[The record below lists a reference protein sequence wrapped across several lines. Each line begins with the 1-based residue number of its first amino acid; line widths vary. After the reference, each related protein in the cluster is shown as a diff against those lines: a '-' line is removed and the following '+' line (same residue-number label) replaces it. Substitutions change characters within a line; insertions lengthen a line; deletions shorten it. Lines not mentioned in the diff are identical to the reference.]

1 MNINFTIF
9 KMFKFIRN
17 LLENSKHYKSELDTI
32 KKYKETAKYLEKTL
46 YGKVNIYV

>member
-9 KMFKFIRN
+9 KMFKF
-17 LLENSKHYKSELDTI
+17 ELDTI

-46 YGKVNIYV
+46 YGKVNI